1 MPSVR
6 KRVIWI
12 VPVIII
18 ILITIAFAWSYFFPP
33 LLRAGHF
40 ETAIVDIGPVMETVP
55 AQGIVEPENEVLLLS
70 PASSIIKKIENGV
83 GSKVNAGD
91 VILRLD
97 TKPIQDEIE
106 KLTDQLEVKKNNLQ
120 KTLLNASSIR
130 VDLGYN
136 VEVKKLKIA
145 SLKSDLA
152 DQKQLLDVGGI
163 SPAKYE
169 KTKQELVLAEK
180 DLQTIQTKNS
190 IRLKQLKAEEK
201 GLRLQI
207 EIQQKELN
215 DKMELLKKMTIRAPS
230 YGIILEINGKEG
242 EKVATDRLLVRM
254 SDLSTYKIRASIDD
268 KMSDVIKTGK
278 SVYALLDEKKLPGK
292 IGTVSPAIKD
302 RKIEF
307 DVFLEQSDYYGLR
320 PNLNVDLRVV
330 IDGRDSVKRVIKGP
344 VFNEGNVQEVY
355 IIRGDKA
362 VLSTIETGLKG
373 DEYIEIISGAQ
384 VGDKIIISDITP
396 LRKVNEVEI
405 HK

>member
-1 MPSVR
+1 MPSVK

-12 VPVIII
+12 VPVL
-18 ILITIAFAWSYFFPP
+18 ILILVAVALAWSYFFPP
-33 LLRAGHF
+33 YLRTGHF
-40 ETAIVDIGPVMETVP
+40 ETAIVDVGPVMKTVP

-70 PASSIIKKIENGV
+70 PASSVILKIENGV

-91 VILRLD
+91 VIMRLD
-97 TKPIQDEIE
+97 TQPIQDEIE

-180 DLQTIQTKNS
+180 DLQTILTKNS

-207 EIQQKELN
+207 EIQQKELD
-215 DKMELLKKMTIRAPS
+215 DKIDLLKKMTIRAPS
-230 YGIILEINGKEG
+230 SGIILEINGKEG

-278 SVYALLDEKKLPGK
+278 SVFALIDDNRLPGK

-307 DVFLEQSDYYGLR
+307 DVFLEQSNYYSLR
-320 PNLNVDLRVV
+320 PNLNIDLRVV
-330 IDGRDSVKRVIKGP
+330 IDGRDSVKRVIQGP
-344 VFNEGNVQEVY
+344 AFNESKTQDVY
-355 IIRGDKA
+355 IVKGNKA
-362 VLSTIETGLKG
+362 ILQTLKTGLKG
-373 DEYIEIISGAQ
+373 DEYIEIISGAD